1 MARFIRVGLALA
13 AVLGS
18 AWAAPAQTVHG
29 YGFGGPAG
37 IVEEDGEVLAHFG
50 GGAEFLTPVGF
61 GASVEVGR
69 LGKNRTWINHVSVDG
84 THHFLRRDE
93 RVEPFVA
100 AGYTRFFEGGEGV
113 NTFNFGGGVNVWAAP
128 RVALRIDVRD
138 HVYAETATH
147 VPSVRF
153 GVTIR

>member
-1 MARFIRVGLALA
+1 MPRFLALA
-13 AVLGS
+13 LTLGTMPGAVT
-18 AWAAPAQTVHG
+18 AAAAQTVHG

-37 IVEEDGEVLAHFG
+37 IVEEDGAVLAHFG

-69 LGKNRTWINHVSVDG
+69 MGKDGTWINHVSVDG

-93 RVEPFVA
+93 RVEPFVS
-100 AGYTRFFEGGEGV
+100 AGYTRFFEGGEGI

-138 HVYAETATH
+138 HVYAGNAVH

-153 GVTIR
+153 GVTVR